1 MEPTARK
8 GGGEGGIW
16 RRSRMNRFMCTQMW
30 GIYVLSLSPRSDSA
44 QAHHY
49 IRRWYLNV
57 HEY

>member
-30 GIYVLSLSPRSDSA
+30 GIYVLSLLGLIPLKHTAIYAAD
-44 QAHHY
+44 
-49 IRRWYLNV
+49 I
-57 HEY
+57 